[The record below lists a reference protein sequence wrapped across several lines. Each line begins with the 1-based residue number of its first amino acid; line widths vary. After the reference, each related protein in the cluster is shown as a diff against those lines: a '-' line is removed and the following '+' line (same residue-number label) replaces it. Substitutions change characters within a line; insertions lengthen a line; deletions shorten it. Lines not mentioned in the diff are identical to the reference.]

1 MPGGDEPGKREELVK
16 RNTRQLY
23 LMFFVFAI
31 IIAAYSCRLLAWFD
45 IGGNY
50 PSYVRAALYLLLFV
64 LWGYSLDQRIIQKP
78 VLHCLRLM
86 DVLMLIW
93 LTLRTLKYEVV
104 TDLTVARYLWYLYY
118 LPILFIPLLGAYT
131 AIFLGK
137 SEDYQLS
144 RKSWLLSLIPT
155 ALFLAVITNDFH
167 QQVFSF
173 ASGIPGVP
181 DNKVFF
187 HRPLYFVSVGWTI
200 GCVFF
205 SVFQLLKKTRLPSIG
220 KRRMMPFVLSC
231 VMLLYGAL
239 YLLGFQVI
247 RDVFGDMNVM
257 FCLFYAAIYES
268 CIHCRMIQSNTGYVE
283 LYEATTLASCI
294 ADQNGRI
301 LLRSRTAG
309 EDMVCP
315 KDGESIVYPDGMR
328 ISSAPIK
335 DGFVIWGDNLQHL
348 TELRKQLDEN
358 KRKRENNKKKLK
370 DAYLVQ
376 KQLYELTEKNRIY
389 DELEEKHKIQTR
401 RIKELLEQCKNAK
414 PEVMQACMKEILLLG
429 TYIKRSANLYFLSQ
443 EYEKLPQQEL
453 RLTID
458 ELVRAMN
465 SCKIE
470 CGAVYLTTKPIASK
484 EVVRLFELLKTV
496 TEMTINELHS
506 LFISV
511 SDREMN
517 LSVEC
522 AADLSPIISSEVTA
536 DREDGLWLIRTAIG
550 GEDNA

>member
-1 MPGGDEPGKREELVK
+1 MK

-23 LMFFVFAI
+23 LTIFVFAI
-31 IIAAYSCRLLAWFD
+31 IIAAYSCRLLAWFN

-104 TDLTVARYLWYLYY
+104 TDMTVARYLWYLYY
-118 LPILFIPLLGAYT
+118 LPIIFIPLLGVYI

-137 SEDYQLS
+137 SENYQLS
-144 RKSWLLSLIPT
+144 KKSWLLSLIPA
-155 ALFLAVITNDFH
+155 ALFLAVITNDLH
-167 QQVFSF
+167 QQVFVF
-173 ASGIPGVP
+173 ESGIPGVP

-187 HRPLYFVSVGWTI
+187 HRPVYFVILVWVV
-200 GCVFF
+200 GCVCF
-205 SVFQLLKKTRLPSIG
+205 SIVQLLKKTRLPSIG

-231 VMLLYGAL
+231 VMLLYGVL
-239 YLLGFQVI
+239 YLLGFQVV

-294 ADQNGRI
+294 ADQNGHI
-301 LLRSRTAG
+301 LLHSRTAG
-309 EDMVCP
+309 ENMVCP
-315 KDGESIVYPDGMR
+315 QEGESIVCPDGMR
-328 ISSAPIK
+328 ISVAPVK
-335 DGFVIWGDNLQHL
+335 DGFVIWGDNVQHL
-348 TELRKQLDEN
+348 TELRARLDEN
-358 KRKRENNKKKLK
+358 KRKKENNKKKLK

-376 KQLYELTEKNRIY
+376 KQLYELTEKNHIY
-389 DELEEKHKIQTR
+389 DELEEKHKKQTE
-401 RIKELLEQCKNAK
+401 RIKELLEQCRNAK
-414 PEVMQACMKEILLLG
+414 PPKMREHMKEILLFG
-429 TYIKRSANLYFLSQ
+429 TYIKRSANLYFMSQ

-465 SCKIE
+465 SCEVE
-470 CGAVYLTTKPIASK
+470 CGVVYLTTKPIASK
-484 EVVRLFELLKTV
+484 EVERLFELLKTI
-496 TEMTINELHS
+496 TEMTIRELHS

-511 SDREMN
+511 SDQEMN

-522 AADLSPIISSEVTA
+522 MTDLSEIASAEVMVC
-536 DREDGLWLIRTAIG
+536 REDGLWLIRTLIG
-550 GEDNA
+550 GEANA

>member
-1 MPGGDEPGKREELVK
+1 MK

-23 LMFFVFAI
+23 LMIFVFAI
-31 IIAAYSCRLLAWFD
+31 IIAAYSCRLLAWFN

-104 TDLTVARYLWYLYY
+104 TDMTVARYLWYLYY
-118 LPILFIPLLGAYT
+118 LPIIFIPLLGVYI

-137 SEDYQLS
+137 SENYQLS
-144 RKSWLLSLIPT
+144 KKSWLLSLIPA
-155 ALFLAVITNDFH
+155 ALFLAVITNDLH
-167 QQVFSF
+167 QQVFVF
-173 ASGIPGVP
+173 ESGIPGVP

-187 HRPLYFVSVGWTI
+187 HRPVYFVILVWVV
-200 GCVFF
+200 GCVCF
-205 SVFQLLKKTRLPSIG
+205 SIVQLLKKTRLPSIG

-231 VMLLYGAL
+231 VMLLYGVL
-239 YLLGFQVI
+239 YLLEFQVV

-294 ADQNGRI
+294 ADQNGHI
-301 LLRSRTAG
+301 LLHSRTAG
-309 EDMVCP
+309 ENMVCP
-315 KDGESIVYPDGMR
+315 QEGESIVCPDGMR
-328 ISSAPIK
+328 ISAAPIK
-335 DGFVIWGDNLQHL
+335 DGFVIWGDNVQHL
-348 TELRKQLDEN
+348 TELRARLDEN
-358 KRKRENNKKKLK
+358 KRKKENNKKKLK

-376 KQLYELTEKNRIY
+376 KQLYELTEKNHIY
-389 DELEEKHKIQTR
+389 DELEEKHKKQTE
-401 RIKELLEQCKNAK
+401 RIKELLEQCRNAK
-414 PEVMQACMKEILLLG
+414 PPKMREHMKEILLLG

-465 SCKIE
+465 SCEVE
-470 CGAVYLTTKPIASK
+470 CGVVYLTTKPIASK
-484 EVVRLFELLKTV
+484 EVERLFELLKTI
-496 TEMTINELHS
+496 TEMTIRELDS

-511 SDREMN
+511 SDQEMN

-522 AADLSPIISSEVTA
+522 MTDLSEIASAEVMVY
-536 DREDGLWLIRTAIG
+536 REDGLWLIRTLIG
-550 GEDNA
+550 GEANA

>member
-1 MPGGDEPGKREELVK
+1 MK

-23 LMFFVFAI
+23 LMIFVFAI
-31 IIAAYSCRLLAWFD
+31 IIAAYSCRLLAWFN

-104 TDLTVARYLWYLYY
+104 TDMTVARYLWYLYY
-118 LPILFIPLLGAYT
+118 LPIIFIPLLGVYIAS
-131 AIFLGK
+131 FLGK
-137 SEDYQLS
+137 SENYQLS
-144 RKSWLLSLIPT
+144 KKSCLLSLIPA
-155 ALFLAVITNDFH
+155 ALFLAVITNDLH
-167 QQVFSF
+167 QQVFVF
-173 ASGIPGVP
+173 ESGIPGVP

-187 HRPLYFVSVGWTI
+187 HRPVYFVILVWVV
-200 GCVFF
+200 GCVCF
-205 SVFQLLKKTRLPSIG
+205 SIVQLLKKTRLPSIG

-231 VMLLYGAL
+231 VMLLYGVL
-239 YLLGFQVI
+239 YLLEVQVV

-294 ADQNGRI
+294 ADQNGHI
-301 LLRSRTAG
+301 LLHSRTAG
-309 EDMVCP
+309 ENMVCP
-315 KDGESIVYPDGMR
+315 QEGESIVCPDGMR
-328 ISSAPIK
+328 ISAAPVK
-335 DGFVIWGDNLQHL
+335 DGFVIWGDNVQHL
-348 TELRKQLDEN
+348 TELRARLDEN
-358 KRKRENNKKKLK
+358 KRKKENNKKKLK

-376 KQLYELTEKNRIY
+376 KQLYELTEKNHIY
-389 DELEEKHKIQTR
+389 DELEEKHKKQIE
-401 RIKELLEQCKNAK
+401 RIKELLEQCRNAK
-414 PEVMQACMKEILLLG
+414 PPKMREHMKEILLLG

-465 SCKIE
+465 SCEVE
-470 CGAVYLTTKPIASK
+470 CGVVYLTTKPIASK
-484 EVVRLFELLKTV
+484 EVERLFELLKTI
-496 TEMTINELHS
+496 TEMTIRELHS

-511 SDREMN
+511 SDQEMN

-522 AADLSPIISSEVTA
+522 MTDLSEIASAEVMVC
-536 DREDGLWLIRTAIG
+536 REDGLWLIRTLIG
-550 GEDNA
+550 GEANA

>member
-1 MPGGDEPGKREELVK
+1 MK

-23 LMFFVFAI
+23 LMIFVFAI
-31 IIAAYSCRLLAWFD
+31 IIAAYSCRLLAWFN

-104 TDLTVARYLWYLYY
+104 TDMTVARYLWYLYY
-118 LPILFIPLLGAYT
+118 LPIIFIPLLGVYI

-137 SEDYQLS
+137 SENYQLS
-144 RKSWLLSLIPT
+144 KKSWLLSLIPA
-155 ALFLAVITNDFH
+155 ALFFAVITNDLH
-167 QQVFSF
+167 QQVFVF
-173 ASGIPGVP
+173 ESGIPGVP

-187 HRPLYFVSVGWTI
+187 HRPVYFVILVWVV
-200 GCVFF
+200 GCVCF
-205 SVFQLLKKTRLPSIG
+205 SIVQLLKKTRLPSIG

-231 VMLLYGAL
+231 VMLLYGVL
-239 YLLGFQVI
+239 YLLGFQVV

-294 ADQNGRI
+294 ADQNGHI
-301 LLRSRTAG
+301 LLHSRTAG
-309 EDMVCP
+309 ENMVCP
-315 KDGESIVYPDGMR
+315 QEGESIVCPDGMR
-328 ISSAPIK
+328 ISAAPIK
-335 DGFVIWGDNLQHL
+335 DGFVIWGDNVQHL
-348 TELRKQLDEN
+348 TELRARLDEN
-358 KRKRENNKKKLK
+358 KRKKENNKKKLK

-376 KQLYELTEKNRIY
+376 KQLYELTEKNHIY
-389 DELEEKHKIQTR
+389 DELEEKHKKQTE
-401 RIKELLEQCKNAK
+401 RIKELLEQCRNAK
-414 PEVMQACMKEILLLG
+414 PPKMREHMKEILLLG

-465 SCKIE
+465 SCEVE
-470 CGAVYLTTKPIASK
+470 CGVVYLTTKPIASK
-484 EVVRLFELLKTV
+484 EVERLFELLKTI
-496 TEMTINELHS
+496 TEMTIRELHS

-511 SDREMN
+511 SDQEMN

-522 AADLSPIISSEVTA
+522 MTDLSEIASAEVMVC
-536 DREDGLWLIRTAIG
+536 REDGLWLIRTLIG
-550 GEDNA
+550 GEANA

>member
-1 MPGGDEPGKREELVK
+1 MK

-23 LMFFVFAI
+23 LMIFVFAI
-31 IIAAYSCRLLAWFD
+31 IIAAYSCRLLAWFNM
-45 IGGNY
+45 GGNY

-104 TDLTVARYLWYLYY
+104 TDMTVAHYLWYLYY
-118 LPILFIPLLGAYT
+118 LPIIFIPLLGVYI

-137 SEDYQLS
+137 SENYQLS
-144 RKSWLLSLIPT
+144 KKSWLLSLIPV
-155 ALFLAVITNDFH
+155 ALFLAVITNDLH
-167 QQVFSF
+167 QQVFVF
-173 ASGIPGVP
+173 ESGIPGVP

-187 HRPLYFVSVGWTI
+187 HRPVYFVILVWVV
-200 GCVFF
+200 GCVCF
-205 SVFQLLKKTRLPSIG
+205 SIVQLLKKTRLPSIG
-220 KRRMMPFVLSC
+220 KRRMMPFVISC
-231 VMLLYGAL
+231 VMLLYGVL
-239 YLLGFQVI
+239 YLLGFQVV

-294 ADQNGRI
+294 ADQNGHI

-309 EDMVCP
+309 ENMVCP
-315 KDGESIVYPDGMR
+315 QEGESIVCPDGMR
-328 ISSAPIK
+328 ISAAPIK
-335 DGFVIWGDNLQHL
+335 DGFVIWGDNVQHL
-348 TELRKQLDEN
+348 TELRARLDEN
-358 KRKRENNKKKLK
+358 KRKKENNKKKLK

-376 KQLYELTEKNRIY
+376 KQLYELTEKNHIY
-389 DELEEKHKIQTR
+389 DELEEKHKKQTE
-401 RIKELLEQCKNAK
+401 RIKELLEQCRNAK
-414 PEVMQACMKEILLLG
+414 PPKMREHMKEILLLG

-465 SCKIE
+465 SCEVE
-470 CGAVYLTTKPIASK
+470 CGVVYLTTKPIASK
-484 EVVRLFELLKTV
+484 EVERLFELLKTIM
-496 TEMTINELHS
+496 EMTISELHS

-511 SDREMN
+511 SDQEMN

-522 AADLSPIISSEVTA
+522 MTDLSEIASAEVMVC
-536 DREDGLWLIRTAIG
+536 REDGLWLIRTLIG
-550 GEDNA
+550 GEANA

>member
-1 MPGGDEPGKREELVK
+1 MK

-23 LMFFVFAI
+23 LTIFVFAI
-31 IIAAYSCRLLAWFD
+31 IIAAYSCRLLAWFN

-104 TDLTVARYLWYLYY
+104 TDMTVARYLWYLYY
-118 LPILFIPLLGAYT
+118 LPIIFIPLLGVYI

-137 SEDYQLS
+137 SENYQLS
-144 RKSWLLSLIPT
+144 KKSWLLSLIPA
-155 ALFLAVITNDFH
+155 ALFLAVITNDLH
-167 QQVFSF
+167 QQVFVF
-173 ASGIPGVP
+173 ESGIPGVP

-187 HRPLYFVSVGWTI
+187 HRPVYFVILVWVV
-200 GCVFF
+200 GCVCF
-205 SVFQLLKKTRLPSIG
+205 SIVQLLKKTRLPSIG

-231 VMLLYGAL
+231 VMLLYGVL
-239 YLLGFQVI
+239 YLLGFQVV

-294 ADQNGRI
+294 ADQNGHI
-301 LLRSRTAG
+301 LLHSRTAG
-309 EDMVCP
+309 ENMVCP
-315 KDGESIVYPDGMR
+315 QEGESIVCPDGMR
-328 ISSAPIK
+328 ISVAPVK
-335 DGFVIWGDNLQHL
+335 DGFVIWGDNVQHL
-348 TELRKQLDEN
+348 TELRARLDEN
-358 KRKRENNKKKLK
+358 KRKKENNKKKLK

-376 KQLYELTEKNRIY
+376 KQLYELTEKNHIY
-389 DELEEKHKIQTR
+389 DELEEKHKKQTE
-401 RIKELLEQCKNAK
+401 RIKELLEQCRNAK
-414 PEVMQACMKEILLLG
+414 PPKMREHMKEILLLG

-465 SCKIE
+465 SCEVE
-470 CGAVYLTTKPIASK
+470 CGVVYLTTKPIASK
-484 EVVRLFELLKTV
+484 EVERLFELLKTI
-496 TEMTINELHS
+496 TEMTIRELDS

-511 SDREMN
+511 SDQEMN

-522 AADLSPIISSEVTA
+522 MTDLSEIASAEVMVY
-536 DREDGLWLIRTAIG
+536 REDGLWLIRTLIG
-550 GEDNA
+550 GEANA

>member
-1 MPGGDEPGKREELVK
+1 MK

-23 LMFFVFAI
+23 LMIFVFTL
-31 IIAAYSCRLLAWFD
+31 IIAAYSCRLLAWFN

-64 LWGYSLDQRIIQKP
+64 LWGYSLDQRIIQKS

-104 TDLTVARYLWYLYY
+104 TDMTVARYLWYLYY
-118 LPILFIPLLGAYT
+118 LPIIFIPLLGVYI

-137 SEDYQLS
+137 AENYQLS
-144 RKSWLLSLIPT
+144 KKSWLLSLIPA
-155 ALFLAVITNDFH
+155 ALFLAVITNDLH
-167 QQVFSF
+167 QQVFVF
-173 ASGIPGVP
+173 ESGIPGVP
-181 DNKVFF
+181 DNKVVF
-187 HRPLYFVSVGWTI
+187 HRPVYFVILVWI
-200 GCVFF
+200 VGCVCF
-205 SVFQLLKKTRLPSIG
+205 SIVQLLKKNRLPSIG

-231 VMLLYGAL
+231 VMLLYGVL
-239 YLLGFQVI
+239 YLLGFQVV

-294 ADQNGRI
+294 ADQNGHI

-309 EDMVCP
+309 ENMVCP
-315 KDGESIVYPDGMR
+315 QEGESIVCPDGMR
-328 ISSAPIK
+328 ISAAPVK
-335 DGFVIWGDNLQHL
+335 DGFVIWGDNVQHL
-348 TELRKQLDEN
+348 TELRARLDEN
-358 KRKRENNKKKLK
+358 KRKKENNKKKLK

-376 KQLYELTEKNRIY
+376 KQLYELTEKNHIY
-389 DELEEKHKIQTR
+389 DELEEKHKKQTE
-401 RIKELLEQCKNAK
+401 RIKELLEQCRNAK
-414 PEVMQACMKEILLLG
+414 PPKMREHMKEILLLG

-465 SCKIE
+465 SCEVE
-470 CGAVYLTTKPIASK
+470 CGVVYLTTKPIASK
-484 EVVRLFELLKTV
+484 EVERLFELLKTIM
-496 TEMTINELHS
+496 EMTISELHS

-511 SDREMN
+511 SDQEMN

-522 AADLSPIISSEVTA
+522 MTDLSEIASAEVMVC
-536 DREDGLWLIRTAIG
+536 REDGLWLIRTLIG
-550 GEDNA
+550 GEANA

>member
-1 MPGGDEPGKREELVK
+1 MK

-23 LMFFVFAI
+23 LMIFVFAI
-31 IIAAYSCRLLAWFD
+31 IIAAYSCRLLAWFN

-78 VLHCLRLM
+78 MLHCLRLM

-104 TDLTVARYLWYLYY
+104 TDMTVARYLWYLYY
-118 LPILFIPLLGAYT
+118 LPIIFIPLLGVYI

-137 SEDYQLS
+137 SENYQLS
-144 RKSWLLSLIPT
+144 KKSWLLSLIPA
-155 ALFLAVITNDFH
+155 ALFLAVITNDLH
-167 QQVFSF
+167 QQVFVF
-173 ASGIPGVP
+173 ESGIPGVP

-187 HRPLYFVSVGWTI
+187 HRPVYFVILVWVV
-200 GCVFF
+200 GCVCF
-205 SVFQLLKKTRLPSIG
+205 SIVQLLKKTRLPSIG

-231 VMLLYGAL
+231 VMLLYGVL
-239 YLLGFQVI
+239 YLLGFQVV

-294 ADQNGRI
+294 ADQNGHI
-301 LLRSRTAG
+301 LLHSRTAG
-309 EDMVCP
+309 ENMVCP
-315 KDGESIVYPDGMR
+315 QEGESIVCPDGMR
-328 ISSAPIK
+328 ISAAPIK
-335 DGFVIWGDNLQHL
+335 DGFVIWGDNVQHL
-348 TELRKQLDEN
+348 TELRARLDEN
-358 KRKRENNKKKLK
+358 KRKKENNKKKLK

-376 KQLYELTEKNRIY
+376 KQLYELTEKNHIY
-389 DELEEKHKIQTR
+389 DELEEKHKKQTE
-401 RIKELLEQCKNAK
+401 RIKELLEQCRNAK
-414 PEVMQACMKEILLLG
+414 PPKMREHMKEILLLG

-465 SCKIE
+465 SCEVE
-470 CGAVYLTTKPIASK
+470 CGVVYLTTKPIASK
-484 EVVRLFELLKTV
+484 EVERLFELLKTI
-496 TEMTINELHS
+496 TEMTIRELHS

-511 SDREMN
+511 SDQEMN

-522 AADLSPIISSEVTA
+522 MTDLSEIASAEVMVC
-536 DREDGLWLIRTAIG
+536 REDGLWLIRTLIG
-550 GEDNA
+550 GEANA

>member
-1 MPGGDEPGKREELVK
+1 MK

-23 LMFFVFAI
+23 LMIFVFTL
-31 IIAAYSCRLLAWFD
+31 IIAAYSCRLLAWFN

-64 LWGYSLDQRIIQKP
+64 LWGYSLDQRIIQKS

-104 TDLTVARYLWYLYY
+104 TDMTVARYLWYLYY
-118 LPILFIPLLGAYT
+118 LPIIFIPLLGVYI

-137 SEDYQLS
+137 SENYQLS
-144 RKSWLLSLIPT
+144 KKSWLLSLIPA
-155 ALFLAVITNDFH
+155 ALFLTVITNDLH
-167 QQVFSF
+167 QQVFVF
-173 ASGIPGVP
+173 ESGIPGVP
-181 DNKVFF
+181 DNKVVF
-187 HRPLYFVSVGWTI
+187 HRPVYFVILVWI
-200 GCVFF
+200 VGCVCF
-205 SVFQLLKKTRLPSIG
+205 SIVQLLKKNRLPSIG

-231 VMLLYGAL
+231 VMLLYGVL
-239 YLLGFQVI
+239 YLLGFQVV

-257 FCLFYAAIYES
+257 FCLFYAALYES

-294 ADQNGRI
+294 ADQNGHI

-309 EDMVCP
+309 ENMVCP
-315 KDGESIVYPDGMR
+315 QEGESIVCPDGMR
-328 ISSAPIK
+328 ISAAPVK
-335 DGFVIWGDNLQHL
+335 DGFVIWGDNVQHL
-348 TELRKQLDEN
+348 AELRARLDEN
-358 KRKRENNKKKLK
+358 KRKKENNKKKLK

-376 KQLYELTEKNRIY
+376 KQLYELTEKNHIY
-389 DELEEKHKIQTR
+389 DELEEKHKKQTE
-401 RIKELLEQCKNAK
+401 RIKELLEQCRNAK
-414 PEVMQACMKEILLLG
+414 PPKMREHMKEILLLG

-465 SCKIE
+465 SCEVE
-470 CGAVYLTTKPIASK
+470 CGVVYLTTKPIASK
-484 EVVRLFELLKTV
+484 EVERLFELLKTIM
-496 TEMTINELHS
+496 EMTISELHS

-511 SDREMN
+511 SDQEMN

-522 AADLSPIISSEVTA
+522 MIDLSEIASAEVMVC
-536 DREDGLWLIRTAIG
+536 REDGLWLIRTLIG
-550 GEDNA
+550 GEANA

>member
-1 MPGGDEPGKREELVK
+1 MK

-23 LMFFVFAI
+23 LMIFVFAI
-31 IIAAYSCRLLAWFD
+31 IIAAYSCRLLAWFN

-104 TDLTVARYLWYLYY
+104 TDMTVARYLWYLYY
-118 LPILFIPLLGAYT
+118 LPIIFIPLLGVYI

-137 SEDYQLS
+137 SENYQLS
-144 RKSWLLSLIPT
+144 KKSWLLSLIPA
-155 ALFLAVITNDFH
+155 ALFLAVITNDLH
-167 QQVFSF
+167 QQVFVF
-173 ASGIPGVP
+173 ESGIPGVP

-187 HRPLYFVSVGWTI
+187 HRPVYFVILVWVVS
-200 GCVFF
+200 CVCF
-205 SVFQLLKKTRLPSIG
+205 SIVQLLKKTRLPSIG

-231 VMLLYGAL
+231 VMLLYGVL
-239 YLLGFQVI
+239 YLLGFQVV

-294 ADQNGRI
+294 ADQNGHI
-301 LLRSRTAG
+301 LLHSRTAG
-309 EDMVCP
+309 ENMVCP
-315 KDGESIVYPDGMR
+315 QEGESIVCPDGMR
-328 ISSAPIK
+328 ISAAPIK
-335 DGFVIWGDNLQHL
+335 DGFVIWGDNVQHL
-348 TELRKQLDEN
+348 TELRARLDEN
-358 KRKRENNKKKLK
+358 KRKKENNKKKLK

-376 KQLYELTEKNRIY
+376 KQLYELTEKNHIY
-389 DELEEKHKIQTR
+389 DELEEKHKKQTE
-401 RIKELLEQCKNAK
+401 RIKELLEQCRNAK
-414 PEVMQACMKEILLLG
+414 PPKMREHMKEILLLG

-465 SCKIE
+465 SCEVE
-470 CGAVYLTTKPIASK
+470 CGVVYLTTKPIASK
-484 EVVRLFELLKTV
+484 EVERLFELLKTI
-496 TEMTINELHS
+496 TEMTIRELHS

-511 SDREMN
+511 SDQEMN

-522 AADLSPIISSEVTA
+522 MTDLSEIASAEVMVC
-536 DREDGLWLIRTAIG
+536 REDGLWLIRTLIG
-550 GEDNA
+550 GEANA

>member
-1 MPGGDEPGKREELVK
+1 MK

-23 LMFFVFAI
+23 LMIFVFTL
-31 IIAAYSCRLLAWFD
+31 IIAAYSCRLLAWFN

-64 LWGYSLDQRIIQKP
+64 LWGYSLDQRIIQKS

-104 TDLTVARYLWYLYY
+104 TDMTVARYLWYLYY
-118 LPILFIPLLGAYT
+118 LPIIFIPLLGVYI

-137 SEDYQLS
+137 SENYQLS
-144 RKSWLLSLIPT
+144 KKSWLLSLIPA
-155 ALFLAVITNDFH
+155 ALFLAVITNDLH
-167 QQVFSF
+167 QQVFVF
-173 ASGIPGVP
+173 ESGIPGVP

-187 HRPLYFVSVGWTI
+187 HRPVYFVILVWVV
-200 GCVFF
+200 GCVCF
-205 SVFQLLKKTRLPSIG
+205 SIVQLLKKTRLPSIG
-220 KRRMMPFVLSC
+220 KRRMMPFVISC
-231 VMLLYGAL
+231 VMLLYGVL
-239 YLLGFQVI
+239 YLLGFQIV

-294 ADQNGRI
+294 ADQNGHI
-301 LLRSRTAG
+301 LLHSRTAG
-309 EDMVCP
+309 ENMVCP
-315 KDGESIVYPDGMR
+315 QEGESIVCPDGMR
-328 ISSAPIK
+328 ISAAPIK
-335 DGFVIWGDNLQHL
+335 DGFVIWGDNVQHL
-348 TELRKQLDEN
+348 TELRARLDEN
-358 KRKRENNKKKLK
+358 KRKKENNKKKLK

-376 KQLYELTEKNRIY
+376 KQLYELTEKNHIY
-389 DELEEKHKIQTR
+389 DELEEKHKKQTE
-401 RIKELLEQCKNAK
+401 RIKELLEQCRNAK
-414 PEVMQACMKEILLLG
+414 PPKMREHMKEILLRG

-465 SCKIE
+465 SCEVE
-470 CGAVYLTTKPIASK
+470 CGVVYLTTKPIASK
-484 EVVRLFELLKTV
+484 EAERLFELLKTIM
-496 TEMTINELHS
+496 EMTISELHS

-511 SDREMN
+511 SDQEMN

-522 AADLSPIISSEVTA
+522 MTDLSEIASAEVMVC
-536 DREDGLWLIRTAIG
+536 REDGLWLIRTLIG
-550 GEDNA
+550 GEANA

>member
-1 MPGGDEPGKREELVK
+1 MK

-23 LMFFVFAI
+23 LMIFVFAI
-31 IIAAYSCRLLAWFD
+31 IIAAYSCRLLAWFN

-118 LPILFIPLLGAYT
+118 LPIIFIPLLGVYI

-137 SEDYQLS
+137 SENYQLS
-144 RKSWLLSLIPT
+144 KKSWLLSLIPA
-155 ALFLAVITNDFH
+155 ALFLAVITNDLH
-167 QQVFSF
+167 QQVFVF
-173 ASGIPGVP
+173 ESGIPGVP

-187 HRPLYFVSVGWTI
+187 HRPVYFVILVWVV
-200 GCVFF
+200 GCVCF
-205 SVFQLLKKTRLPSIG
+205 SIVQLLKKTRLPSIG

-231 VMLLYGAL
+231 VMLLYGVL
-239 YLLGFQVI
+239 YLLGFQVV

-294 ADQNGRI
+294 ADQNGHI
-301 LLRSRTAG
+301 LLHSRTAG
-309 EDMVCP
+309 ENMVCP
-315 KDGESIVYPDGMR
+315 QEGESIVCPDGMR
-328 ISSAPIK
+328 ISAAPIK
-335 DGFVIWGDNLQHL
+335 DGFVIWGDNVQHL
-348 TELRKQLDEN
+348 TELRARLDEN
-358 KRKRENNKKKLK
+358 KRKKENNKKKLK

-376 KQLYELTEKNRIY
+376 KQLYELTEKNHIY
-389 DELEEKHKIQTR
+389 DELEEKHKKQTE
-401 RIKELLEQCKNAK
+401 RIKELLEQCRNAK
-414 PEVMQACMKEILLLG
+414 PPKMREHMKEILLLG

-465 SCKIE
+465 SCEVE
-470 CGAVYLTTKPIASK
+470 CGVVYLTTKPIASK
-484 EVVRLFELLKTV
+484 EVERLFELLKTI
-496 TEMTINELHS
+496 TEMTIRELDS

-511 SDREMN
+511 SDQEMN

-522 AADLSPIISSEVTA
+522 MTDLSEIASAEVMVY
-536 DREDGLWLIRTAIG
+536 REDGLWLIRTLIG
-550 GEDNA
+550 GEANA

>member
-1 MPGGDEPGKREELVK
+1 MK

-23 LMFFVFAI
+23 LMIFVFAI
-31 IIAAYSCRLLAWFD
+31 IIAAYSCRLLAWFN

-104 TDLTVARYLWYLYY
+104 TDMTVARYLWYLYY
-118 LPILFIPLLGAYT
+118 LPIIFIPLLGVYI
-131 AIFLGK
+131 AIFLGR
-137 SEDYQLS
+137 SENYQLS
-144 RKSWLLSLIPT
+144 KKSWLLSLIPA
-155 ALFLAVITNDFH
+155 ALFLAVITNDLH
-167 QQVFSF
+167 QQVFVF
-173 ASGIPGVP
+173 ESGIPGVP

-187 HRPLYFVSVGWTI
+187 HRPVYFVILVWVV
-200 GCVFF
+200 GCVCF
-205 SVFQLLKKTRLPSIG
+205 SIVQLLKKTRLPSIG

-231 VMLLYGAL
+231 VMLLYGVL
-239 YLLGFQVI
+239 YLLGFQVV

-294 ADQNGRI
+294 ADQNGHI
-301 LLRSRTAG
+301 LLHSRTAG
-309 EDMVCP
+309 ENMVCP
-315 KDGESIVYPDGMR
+315 QEGESIVCPDGMR
-328 ISSAPIK
+328 ISAAPVK
-335 DGFVIWGDNLQHL
+335 DGFVIWGDNVQHL
-348 TELRKQLDEN
+348 TELRARLDEN
-358 KRKRENNKKKLK
+358 KRKKENNKKKLK

-376 KQLYELTEKNRIY
+376 KQLYELTEKNHIY
-389 DELEEKHKIQTR
+389 DELEEKHKKQTE
-401 RIKELLEQCKNAK
+401 RIKELLEQCRNAK
-414 PEVMQACMKEILLLG
+414 PPKMREHMKEILLLG

-465 SCKIE
+465 SCEVE
-470 CGAVYLTTKPIASK
+470 CGVVYLTTKPIASK
-484 EVVRLFELLKTV
+484 EVERLFELLKTI
-496 TEMTINELHS
+496 TEMTIRELHS

-511 SDREMN
+511 SDQEMN

-522 AADLSPIISSEVTA
+522 MTDLSEIASAEVMVC
-536 DREDGLWLIRTAIG
+536 REDGLWLIRTLIG
-550 GEDNA
+550 GEVNA

>member
-1 MPGGDEPGKREELVK
+1 MK

-23 LMFFVFAI
+23 LMIFVFTL
-31 IIAAYSCRLLAWFD
+31 IIAAYSCRLLAWFN

-64 LWGYSLDQRIIQKP
+64 LWGYSLDQRIIQKS

-104 TDLTVARYLWYLYY
+104 TDMTVARYLWYLYY
-118 LPILFIPLLGAYT
+118 LPIIFIPLLGVYI

-137 SEDYQLS
+137 SENYQLS
-144 RKSWLLSLIPT
+144 KKSWLLSLISA
-155 ALFLAVITNDFH
+155 ALFLAVITNDLH
-167 QQVFSF
+167 QQVFVF
-173 ASGIPGVP
+173 ESGIPGVP
-181 DNKVFF
+181 DNKVVF
-187 HRPLYFVSVGWTI
+187 HRPVYFVILVWI
-200 GCVFF
+200 VGCVCF
-205 SVFQLLKKTRLPSIG
+205 SIVQLLKKNRLPSIG

-231 VMLLYGAL
+231 VMLLYGVL
-239 YLLGFQVI
+239 YLLGFQVV

-294 ADQNGRI
+294 ADQNGHI

-309 EDMVCP
+309 ENMVCP
-315 KDGESIVYPDGMR
+315 QEGESIVCPDGMR
-328 ISSAPIK
+328 ISAAPVK
-335 DGFVIWGDNLQHL
+335 DGFVIWGDNVQHL
-348 TELRKQLDEN
+348 TELRARLDEN
-358 KRKRENNKKKLK
+358 KRKKENNKKKLK
-370 DAYLVQ
+370 NAYLVQ
-376 KQLYELTEKNRIY
+376 KQLYELTEKNHIY
-389 DELEEKHKIQTR
+389 DELEEKHKKQTE
-401 RIKELLEQCKNAK
+401 RIKELLEQCRNAK
-414 PEVMQACMKEILLLG
+414 PPKMREHMKEILLLG

-465 SCKIE
+465 SCEVE
-470 CGAVYLTTKPIASK
+470 CGVVYLTTKPIASK
-484 EVVRLFELLKTV
+484 EVERLFELLKTIM
-496 TEMTINELHS
+496 EMTISELHS

-511 SDREMN
+511 SDQEMN

-522 AADLSPIISSEVTA
+522 MTDLSEIASAEVMVC
-536 DREDGLWLIRTAIG
+536 REDGLWLIRTLIG
-550 GEDNA
+550 GEANA

>member
-1 MPGGDEPGKREELVK
+1 MK

-23 LMFFVFAI
+23 LMIFVFTL
-31 IIAAYSCRLLAWFD
+31 IIAAYSCRLLAWFN

-64 LWGYSLDQRIIQKP
+64 LWWYSLDQRIIQKS

-104 TDLTVARYLWYLYY
+104 TDMTVARYLWYLYY
-118 LPILFIPLLGAYT
+118 LPIIFIPLLGVYI

-137 SEDYQLS
+137 SENYQLS
-144 RKSWLLSLIPT
+144 KKSWLLSLIPA
-155 ALFLAVITNDFH
+155 ALFLTVITNDLH
-167 QQVFSF
+167 QQVFVF
-173 ASGIPGVP
+173 ESGIPGVP
-181 DNKVFF
+181 DNKVVF
-187 HRPLYFVSVGWTI
+187 HRPVYFVILVWI
-200 GCVFF
+200 VGCVCF
-205 SVFQLLKKTRLPSIG
+205 SIVQLLKKNRLPSIG

-231 VMLLYGAL
+231 VMLLYGVL
-239 YLLGFQVI
+239 YLLGFQVV

-294 ADQNGRI
+294 ADQNGHI

-309 EDMVCP
+309 ENMVCP
-315 KDGESIVYPDGMR
+315 QEGESIVCPDGMR
-328 ISSAPIK
+328 ISAAPVK
-335 DGFVIWGDNLQHL
+335 DGFVIWGDNVQHL
-348 TELRKQLDEN
+348 AELRARLDEN
-358 KRKRENNKKKLK
+358 KRKKENNKKKLK

-376 KQLYELTEKNRIY
+376 KQLYELTEKNHIY
-389 DELEEKHKIQTR
+389 DELEEKHKKQTE
-401 RIKELLEQCKNAK
+401 RIKELLEQCRNAK
-414 PEVMQACMKEILLLG
+414 PPKMREHMKEILLLG

-465 SCKIE
+465 SCEVE
-470 CGAVYLTTKPIASK
+470 CGVVYLTTKPIASK
-484 EVVRLFELLKTV
+484 EVERLFELLKTIM
-496 TEMTINELHS
+496 EMTISELHS

-511 SDREMN
+511 SDQEMN

-522 AADLSPIISSEVTA
+522 MIDLSEIASAEVMVC
-536 DREDGLWLIRTAIG
+536 REDGLWLIRTLIG
-550 GEDNA
+550 GEANA

>member
-1 MPGGDEPGKREELVK
+1 MK

-23 LMFFVFAI
+23 LMIFVFAI
-31 IIAAYSCRLLAWFD
+31 IIAAYSCRLLAWFN

-104 TDLTVARYLWYLYY
+104 TDMTVARYLWYLYY
-118 LPILFIPLLGAYT
+118 LPIIFIPLLGVYI

-137 SEDYQLS
+137 SENYQLS
-144 RKSWLLSLIPT
+144 KKSWLLSLIPA
-155 ALFLAVITNDFH
+155 ALFLAVITNDLH
-167 QQVFSF
+167 QQVFVF
-173 ASGIPGVP
+173 ESGIPGVP

-187 HRPLYFVSVGWTI
+187 HRPVYFVILVWVV
-200 GCVFF
+200 GCVCF
-205 SVFQLLKKTRLPSIG
+205 SIVQLLKKTRLPSIG
-220 KRRMMPFVLSC
+220 KRRMMPFVISC
-231 VMLLYGAL
+231 VMLLYGVL
-239 YLLGFQVI
+239 YLLGFQVV

-294 ADQNGRI
+294 ADQNGHI
-301 LLRSRTAG
+301 LLHSRTAG
-309 EDMVCP
+309 ENMVCP
-315 KDGESIVYPDGMR
+315 QEGESIVCPDGMR
-328 ISSAPIK
+328 ISAAPIK
-335 DGFVIWGDNLQHL
+335 DGFVIWGDNVQHL
-348 TELRKQLDEN
+348 TELRARLDEN
-358 KRKRENNKKKLK
+358 KRKKENNKKKLK

-376 KQLYELTEKNRIY
+376 KQLYELTEKNHIY
-389 DELEEKHKIQTR
+389 DELEEKHKKQTE
-401 RIKELLEQCKNAK
+401 RIKELLEQCRNAK
-414 PEVMQACMKEILLLG
+414 PPKMREHMKEILLLG

-465 SCKIE
+465 SCEVE
-470 CGAVYLTTKPIASK
+470 CGVVYLTTKPIASK
-484 EVVRLFELLKTV
+484 EVERLFELLKTI
-496 TEMTINELHS
+496 TEMTIRELHS

-511 SDREMN
+511 SDQEMN

-522 AADLSPIISSEVTA
+522 MTDLSEIASAEVMVC
-536 DREDGLWLIRTAIG
+536 REDGLWLIRTLIG
-550 GEDNA
+550 GEANA

>member
-1 MPGGDEPGKREELVK
+1 MK

-23 LMFFVFAI
+23 LMIFVFAI
-31 IIAAYSCRLLAWFD
+31 IIAAYSCRLLAWFNM
-45 IGGNY
+45 GGNY

-104 TDLTVARYLWYLYY
+104 TDMTVARYLWYLYY
-118 LPILFIPLLGAYT
+118 LPIIFIPLLGVYI

-137 SEDYQLS
+137 SENYQLS
-144 RKSWLLSLIPT
+144 KKSWLLSLIPA
-155 ALFLAVITNDFH
+155 ALFLAVITNDLH
-167 QQVFSF
+167 QQVFVF
-173 ASGIPGVP
+173 ESGIPGVP

-187 HRPLYFVSVGWTI
+187 HRPVYFVILVWVV
-200 GCVFF
+200 GCVCF
-205 SVFQLLKKTRLPSIG
+205 SIVQLLKKTRLPSIG
-220 KRRMMPFVLSC
+220 KRRMMPFVISC
-231 VMLLYGAL
+231 VMLLYGVL
-239 YLLGFQVI
+239 YLLGFQVV

-294 ADQNGRI
+294 ADQNGHI

-309 EDMVCP
+309 ENMVCP
-315 KDGESIVYPDGMR
+315 QEGESIVCPDGMR
-328 ISSAPIK
+328 ISAAPVK
-335 DGFVIWGDNLQHL
+335 DGFVIWGDNVQHL
-348 TELRKQLDEN
+348 TELRARLDEN
-358 KRKRENNKKKLK
+358 KRKKENNKKKLK

-376 KQLYELTEKNRIY
+376 KQLYELTEKNHIY
-389 DELEEKHKIQTR
+389 DELEEKHKKQTE
-401 RIKELLEQCKNAK
+401 RIKELLEQCRNAK
-414 PEVMQACMKEILLLG
+414 PPKMREHMKEILLLG

-465 SCKIE
+465 SCEVE
-470 CGAVYLTTKPIASK
+470 CGVVYLTTKPIASK
-484 EVVRLFELLKTV
+484 EVERLFELLKTIM
-496 TEMTINELHS
+496 EMTISELHS

-511 SDREMN
+511 SDQEMN

-522 AADLSPIISSEVTA
+522 MTDLSEIASAEVMVC
-536 DREDGLWLIRTAIG
+536 REDGLWLIRTLIG
-550 GEDNA
+550 GEANA

>member
-1 MPGGDEPGKREELVK
+1 MK

-23 LMFFVFAI
+23 LMIFVFAI
-31 IIAAYSCRLLAWFD
+31 IIAAYSCRLLAWFN

-104 TDLTVARYLWYLYY
+104 TDMTVARYLWYLYY
-118 LPILFIPLLGAYT
+118 LPIIFIPLLGVYI

-137 SEDYQLS
+137 SENYQLS
-144 RKSWLLSLIPT
+144 KKSWLLSLIPA
-155 ALFLAVITNDFH
+155 ALFLAVITNDLH
-167 QQVFSF
+167 QQVFVF
-173 ASGIPGVP
+173 ESGIPGVP

-187 HRPLYFVSVGWTI
+187 HRPVYFVILVWVV
-200 GCVFF
+200 GCVCF
-205 SVFQLLKKTRLPSIG
+205 SIVQLLKKTRLPSIG

-231 VMLLYGAL
+231 VMLLYGVL
-239 YLLGFQVI
+239 YLLGFQVV

-294 ADQNGRI
+294 ADQNGHI
-301 LLRSRTAG
+301 LLHSRTAG
-309 EDMVCP
+309 ENMVCP
-315 KDGESIVYPDGMR
+315 QEGESIVCPDGMR
-328 ISSAPIK
+328 ISAAPVK
-335 DGFVIWGDNLQHL
+335 DGFVIWGDNVQHL
-348 TELRKQLDEN
+348 TELRARLDEN
-358 KRKRENNKKKLK
+358 KRKKENNKKKLK

-376 KQLYELTEKNRIY
+376 KQLYELTEKNHIY
-389 DELEEKHKIQTR
+389 DELEEKHKKQTE
-401 RIKELLEQCKNAK
+401 RIKELLEQCRNAK
-414 PEVMQACMKEILLLG
+414 PPKMREHMKEILLLG

-465 SCKIE
+465 SCEVE
-470 CGAVYLTTKPIASK
+470 CGVVYLTTKPIASK
-484 EVVRLFELLKTV
+484 EVERLFELLKTI
-496 TEMTINELHS
+496 TEMTIRELHS

-511 SDREMN
+511 SDQEMN

-522 AADLSPIISSEVTA
+522 MTDLSEIASAEVMVC
-536 DREDGLWLIRTAIG
+536 REDGLWLIRTLIG
-550 GEDNA
+550 GEANA

>member
-1 MPGGDEPGKREELVK
+1 MK

-23 LMFFVFAI
+23 LMIFVFAI
-31 IIAAYSCRLLAWFD
+31 IIAAYSCRLLAWFN

-104 TDLTVARYLWYLYY
+104 TDMTVARYLWYLYY
-118 LPILFIPLLGAYT
+118 LPIIFIPLLGVYI

-137 SEDYQLS
+137 SENYQLS
-144 RKSWLLSLIPT
+144 KKSWLLSLIPA
-155 ALFLAVITNDFH
+155 ALFLAVITNDLH
-167 QQVFSF
+167 QQVFVF
-173 ASGIPGVP
+173 ESGIPGVP

-187 HRPLYFVSVGWTI
+187 HRPVYFVILVWVV
-200 GCVFF
+200 GCVCF
-205 SVFQLLKKTRLPSIG
+205 SIVQLLKKTRLPSIG

-231 VMLLYGAL
+231 VMLLYGVL
-239 YLLGFQVI
+239 YLLGFQVV

-294 ADQNGRI
+294 ADQNGHI
-301 LLRSRTAG
+301 LLHSRTAG
-309 EDMVCP
+309 ENMVCP
-315 KDGESIVYPDGMR
+315 QEGESIVCPDGMR
-328 ISSAPIK
+328 ISAAPIK
-335 DGFVIWGDNLQHL
+335 DGFVIWGDNVQHL
-348 TELRKQLDEN
+348 TELRARLDEN
-358 KRKRENNKKKLK
+358 KRKKENNKKKLK

-376 KQLYELTEKNRIY
+376 KQLYELTEKNHIY
-389 DELEEKHKIQTR
+389 DELEEKHKKQTE
-401 RIKELLEQCKNAK
+401 RIKELLEQCRNAK
-414 PEVMQACMKEILLLG
+414 PPKMREHMKEILLLG

-458 ELVRAMN
+458 ELVRALN
-465 SCKIE
+465 SCEVE
-470 CGAVYLTTKPIASK
+470 CGVVYLTTKPIASK
-484 EVVRLFELLKTV
+484 EVERLFELLKTI
-496 TEMTINELHS
+496 TEMTIRELHS

-511 SDREMN
+511 SDQEMN

-522 AADLSPIISSEVTA
+522 MTDLSEIASAEVMVC
-536 DREDGLWLIRTAIG
+536 REDGLWLIRTLIG
-550 GEDNA
+550 GEANA

>member
-1 MPGGDEPGKREELVK
+1 MK

-23 LMFFVFAI
+23 LMIFVFAI
-31 IIAAYSCRLLAWFD
+31 IIAAYSCRLLAWFN

-104 TDLTVARYLWYLYY
+104 TDMTVARYLWYLYY
-118 LPILFIPLLGAYT
+118 LPIIFIPLLGVYI

-137 SEDYQLS
+137 SENYQLS
-144 RKSWLLSLIPT
+144 KKSWLLSLIPV
-155 ALFLAVITNDFH
+155 ALFLAVITNDLH
-167 QQVFSF
+167 QQVFVF
-173 ASGIPGVP
+173 ESGIPGVP

-187 HRPLYFVSVGWTI
+187 HRPVYFVILVWVV
-200 GCVFF
+200 GCVCF
-205 SVFQLLKKTRLPSIG
+205 SIVQLLKKTRLPSIG

-231 VMLLYGAL
+231 VMLLYGVL
-239 YLLGFQVI
+239 YLLGFQVV

-268 CIHCRMIQSNTGYVE
+268 CIYCRMIQSNTGYVE

-294 ADQNGRI
+294 ADQNGHI
-301 LLRSRTAG
+301 LLHSRTAG
-309 EDMVCP
+309 ENMVCP
-315 KDGESIVYPDGMR
+315 QEGESIVCPDGMR
-328 ISSAPIK
+328 ISAAPIK
-335 DGFVIWGDNLQHL
+335 DGFVIWGDNVQHL
-348 TELRKQLDEN
+348 TELRARLDEN
-358 KRKRENNKKKLK
+358 KRKKENNKKKLK

-376 KQLYELTEKNRIY
+376 KQLYELTEKNHIY
-389 DELEEKHKIQTR
+389 DELEEKHKKQTE
-401 RIKELLEQCKNAK
+401 RIKELLEQCRNAK
-414 PEVMQACMKEILLLG
+414 PPKMREHMKEILLLG

-465 SCKIE
+465 SCEVE
-470 CGAVYLTTKPIASK
+470 CGVVYLTTKPIASK
-484 EVVRLFELLKTV
+484 EVERLFELLKTI
-496 TEMTINELHS
+496 TEMTIRELHS

-511 SDREMN
+511 SDQEMN

-522 AADLSPIISSEVTA
+522 MTDLSEIASAEVMVC
-536 DREDGLWLIRTAIG
+536 REDGLWLIRTLIG
-550 GEDNA
+550 GEANA

>member
-1 MPGGDEPGKREELVK
+1 MK

-23 LMFFVFAI
+23 LMIFVFAI
-31 IIAAYSCRLLAWFD
+31 IIAAYSCRLLAWFN

-104 TDLTVARYLWYLYY
+104 TDMTVARYLWYLYY
-118 LPILFIPLLGAYT
+118 LPIIFIPLLGVYI

-137 SEDYQLS
+137 SENYQLS
-144 RKSWLLSLIPT
+144 KKSWLLSLIPA
-155 ALFLAVITNDFH
+155 ALFLAVITNDLH
-167 QQVFSF
+167 QQVFVF
-173 ASGIPGVP
+173 ESGIPGVP

-187 HRPLYFVSVGWTI
+187 HRPVYFVILVWVV
-200 GCVFF
+200 GCVCF
-205 SVFQLLKKTRLPSIG
+205 SIVQLLKKTRLPSIG

-231 VMLLYGAL
+231 VMLLYGVL
-239 YLLGFQVI
+239 YLLGFQVV
-247 RDVFGDMNVM
+247 RDIFGDMNVM

-294 ADQNGRI
+294 ADQNGHI
-301 LLRSRTAG
+301 LLHSRTAG
-309 EDMVCP
+309 ENMVCP
-315 KDGESIVYPDGMR
+315 QEGESIVCPDGMR
-328 ISSAPIK
+328 ISAAPVK
-335 DGFVIWGDNLQHL
+335 DGFVIWGDNVQHL
-348 TELRKQLDEN
+348 TELRARLDEN
-358 KRKRENNKKKLK
+358 KRKKENNKKKLK

-376 KQLYELTEKNRIY
+376 KQLYELTEKNHIY
-389 DELEEKHKIQTR
+389 DELEEKHKKQTE
-401 RIKELLEQCKNAK
+401 RIKELLEQCRNAK
-414 PEVMQACMKEILLLG
+414 PPKMREHMKEILLLG

-465 SCKIE
+465 SCEVE
-470 CGAVYLTTKPIASK
+470 CGVVYLTTKPIASK
-484 EVVRLFELLKTV
+484 EVERLFELLKTI
-496 TEMTINELHS
+496 TEMTIRELHS

-511 SDREMN
+511 SDQEMN

-522 AADLSPIISSEVTA
+522 MTDLSEIASAEVMVC
-536 DREDGLWLIRTAIG
+536 REDGLWLIRTLIG
-550 GEDNA
+550 GEANA

>member
-1 MPGGDEPGKREELVK
+1 MK

-23 LMFFVFAI
+23 LMIFVFTL
-31 IIAAYSCRLLAWFD
+31 IIAAYSCRLLAWFN

-64 LWGYSLDQRIIQKP
+64 LWGYSLDQRIIQKS

-104 TDLTVARYLWYLYY
+104 TDMTVARYLWYLYY
-118 LPILFIPLLGAYT
+118 LPIIFIPLLGVYI

-137 SEDYQLS
+137 SENYQLS
-144 RKSWLLSLIPT
+144 KKSWLLSLIPA
-155 ALFLAVITNDFH
+155 ALFFAVITNDLH
-167 QQVFSF
+167 QQVFVF
-173 ASGIPGVP
+173 ESGIPGVP
-181 DNKVFF
+181 DNKVVF
-187 HRPLYFVSVGWTI
+187 HRPVYFVILVWI
-200 GCVFF
+200 VGCVCF
-205 SVFQLLKKTRLPSIG
+205 SIVQLLKKNRLPSIG

-231 VMLLYGAL
+231 VMLLYGVL
-239 YLLGFQVI
+239 YLLGFQVV

-294 ADQNGRI
+294 ADQNGHI

-309 EDMVCP
+309 ENMVCP
-315 KDGESIVYPDGMR
+315 QEGESIVCPDGMR
-328 ISSAPIK
+328 ISAAPVK
-335 DGFVIWGDNLQHL
+335 DGFVIWGDNVQHL
-348 TELRKQLDEN
+348 TELRARLDEN
-358 KRKRENNKKKLK
+358 KRKKENNKKKLK

-376 KQLYELTEKNRIY
+376 KQLYELTEKNHIY
-389 DELEEKHKIQTR
+389 DELEEKHKKQTE
-401 RIKELLEQCKNAK
+401 RIKELLEQCRNAK
-414 PEVMQACMKEILLLG
+414 PPKMREHMKEILLLG

-465 SCKIE
+465 SCEVE
-470 CGAVYLTTKPIASK
+470 CGVVYLTTKPIASK
-484 EVVRLFELLKTV
+484 EAERLFELLKTIM
-496 TEMTINELHS
+496 EMTISELHS

-511 SDREMN
+511 SDQEMN

-522 AADLSPIISSEVTA
+522 MTDLSEIASAEVMVC
-536 DREDGLWLIRTAIG
+536 REDGLWLIRTLIG
-550 GEDNA
+550 GEANA

>member
-1 MPGGDEPGKREELVK
+1 MK

-23 LMFFVFAI
+23 LMIFVFTL
-31 IIAAYSCRLLAWFD
+31 IIAAYSCRLLAWFN

-64 LWGYSLDQRIIQKP
+64 LWGYSLDQRIIQKS
-78 VLHCLRLM
+78 VLHCFRLM

-104 TDLTVARYLWYLYY
+104 TDMTVARYLWYLYY
-118 LPILFIPLLGAYT
+118 LPIIFIPLLGVYI

-137 SEDYQLS
+137 SENYQLS
-144 RKSWLLSLIPT
+144 KKSWLLSLIPA
-155 ALFLAVITNDFH
+155 ALFLTVITNDLH
-167 QQVFSF
+167 QQVFVF
-173 ASGIPGVP
+173 ESGIPGVP
-181 DNKVFF
+181 DNKVVF
-187 HRPLYFVSVGWTI
+187 HRPVYFVILVWI
-200 GCVFF
+200 VGCVCF
-205 SVFQLLKKTRLPSIG
+205 SIVQLLKKNRLPSIG

-231 VMLLYGAL
+231 VMLLYGVL
-239 YLLGFQVI
+239 YLLGFQVV

-294 ADQNGRI
+294 ADQNGHI

-309 EDMVCP
+309 ENMVCP
-315 KDGESIVYPDGMR
+315 QEGESIVCPDGMR
-328 ISSAPIK
+328 ISAAPVK
-335 DGFVIWGDNLQHL
+335 DGFVIWGDNVQHL
-348 TELRKQLDEN
+348 AELRARLDEN
-358 KRKRENNKKKLK
+358 KRKKENNKKKLK

-376 KQLYELTEKNRIY
+376 KQLYELTEKNHIY
-389 DELEEKHKIQTR
+389 DELEEKHKKQTE
-401 RIKELLEQCKNAK
+401 RIKELLEQCRNAK
-414 PEVMQACMKEILLLG
+414 PPKMREHMKEILLLG

-465 SCKIE
+465 SCEVE
-470 CGAVYLTTKPIASK
+470 CGVVYLTTKPIASK
-484 EVVRLFELLKTV
+484 EVERLFELLKTIM
-496 TEMTINELHS
+496 EMTISELHS

-511 SDREMN
+511 SDQEMN

-522 AADLSPIISSEVTA
+522 MIDLSEIASAEVMVC
-536 DREDGLWLIRTAIG
+536 REDGLWLIRTLIG
-550 GEDNA
+550 GEANA

>member
-1 MPGGDEPGKREELVK
+1 MK
-16 RNTRQLY
+16 RNSRQLY
-23 LMFFVFAI
+23 LMIFVFTL
-31 IIAAYSCRLLAWFD
+31 IIAAYSCRLLAWFN

-64 LWGYSLDQRIIQKP
+64 LWGYSLDQRIIQKS

-104 TDLTVARYLWYLYY
+104 TDMTVARYLWYLYY
-118 LPILFIPLLGAYT
+118 LPIIFIPLLGVYI

-137 SEDYQLS
+137 SENYQLS
-144 RKSWLLSLIPT
+144 KKSWLLSLIPA
-155 ALFLAVITNDFH
+155 ALFLAVITNDLH
-167 QQVFSF
+167 QQVFVF
-173 ASGIPGVP
+173 ESGIPGVP
-181 DNKVFF
+181 DNKVVF
-187 HRPLYFVSVGWTI
+187 HRPVYFVILVWI
-200 GCVFF
+200 VGCVCF
-205 SVFQLLKKTRLPSIG
+205 SIVQLLKKNRLPSIG

-231 VMLLYGAL
+231 VMLLYGVL
-239 YLLGFQVI
+239 YLLGFQVV

-294 ADQNGRI
+294 ADQNGHI

-315 KDGESIVYPDGMR
+315 QEGESIVCPDGMR
-328 ISSAPIK
+328 ISATPVK
-335 DGFVIWGDNLQHL
+335 DGFVIWGDNVQHL
-348 TELRKQLDEN
+348 TELRARLDEN
-358 KRKRENNKKKLK
+358 KRKKENNKKKLK

-376 KQLYELTEKNRIY
+376 KQLYELTEKNHIY
-389 DELEEKHKIQTR
+389 DELEEKHKKQTE
-401 RIKELLEQCKNAK
+401 RIKELLEQCRNAK
-414 PEVMQACMKEILLLG
+414 PPKMREHMKEILLLG

-465 SCKIE
+465 SCEVE
-470 CGAVYLTTKPIASK
+470 CGVVYLTTKPIASK
-484 EVVRLFELLKTV
+484 EVERLFELLKTIM
-496 TEMTINELHS
+496 EMTISELHS

-511 SDREMN
+511 SDQEMN

-522 AADLSPIISSEVTA
+522 MTDLSEIASAEVMVC
-536 DREDGLWLIRTAIG
+536 REDGLWLIRTLIG
-550 GEDNA
+550 GEANA

>member
-1 MPGGDEPGKREELVK
+1 MK

-23 LMFFVFAI
+23 LMIFVFTL
-31 IIAAYSCRLLAWFD
+31 IIAAYSCRLLAWFN

-64 LWGYSLDQRIIQKP
+64 LWGYSLDQRIIQKS

-104 TDLTVARYLWYLYY
+104 TDMTVARYLWYLYY
-118 LPILFIPLLGAYT
+118 LPIIFIPLLGVYI

-137 SEDYQLS
+137 SENYQLS
-144 RKSWLLSLIPT
+144 KKSWLLSLIPA
-155 ALFLAVITNDFH
+155 ALFLAVITNDLH
-167 QQVFSF
+167 QQVFVF
-173 ASGIPGVP
+173 ESGIPGVP

-187 HRPLYFVSVGWTI
+187 HRPVYFVILVWVV
-200 GCVFF
+200 GCVCF
-205 SVFQLLKKTRLPSIG
+205 SIVQLLKKTRLPSIG
-220 KRRMMPFVLSC
+220 KRRMMPFVISC
-231 VMLLYGAL
+231 VMLLYGVL
-239 YLLGFQVI
+239 YLLGFQVV

-294 ADQNGRI
+294 ADQNGHI

-309 EDMVCP
+309 ENMVCP
-315 KDGESIVYPDGMR
+315 QEGESIVCPDGMR
-328 ISSAPIK
+328 ISAAPVK
-335 DGFVIWGDNLQHL
+335 DGFVIWGDNVQHL
-348 TELRKQLDEN
+348 TELRARLDEN
-358 KRKRENNKKKLK
+358 KRKKENNKKKLK

-376 KQLYELTEKNRIY
+376 KQLYELTEKNHIY
-389 DELEEKHKIQTR
+389 DELEEKHKKQTE
-401 RIKELLEQCKNAK
+401 RIKELLEQCRNAK
-414 PEVMQACMKEILLLG
+414 PPKMREHMKEILLLG

-465 SCKIE
+465 SCEVE
-470 CGAVYLTTKPIASK
+470 CGVVYLTTKPIASK
-484 EVVRLFELLKTV
+484 EVERLFELLKTIM
-496 TEMTINELHS
+496 EMTISELHS

-511 SDREMN
+511 SDQEMN

-522 AADLSPIISSEVTA
+522 MTDLSEIASAEVMVC
-536 DREDGLWLIRTAIG
+536 REDGLWLIRTLIG
-550 GEDNA
+550 GEANA

>member
-1 MPGGDEPGKREELVK
+1 MK

-23 LMFFVFAI
+23 LMIFVFTL
-31 IIAAYSCRLLAWFD
+31 IIAAYSCRLLAWFN

-64 LWGYSLDQRIIQKP
+64 LWGYSLDQRIIQKS

-104 TDLTVARYLWYLYY
+104 TDMTVARYLWYLYY
-118 LPILFIPLLGAYT
+118 LPIIFIPLLGVYI

-137 SEDYQLS
+137 SENYQLS
-144 RKSWLLSLIPT
+144 KKSWLLSLIPA
-155 ALFLAVITNDFH
+155 ALFLAVITNDLH
-167 QQVFSF
+167 QQVFVF
-173 ASGIPGVP
+173 ESGIPGVP
-181 DNKVFF
+181 DNKVVF
-187 HRPLYFVSVGWTI
+187 HRPVYFVILVWI
-200 GCVFF
+200 VGCVCF
-205 SVFQLLKKTRLPSIG
+205 SIVQLLKKNRLPSIG

-231 VMLLYGAL
+231 VMLLYGVL
-239 YLLGFQVI
+239 YLLGFQVV

-294 ADQNGRI
+294 ADQNGHI

-309 EDMVCP
+309 ENMVCP
-315 KDGESIVYPDGMR
+315 QEGESIVCPDGMR
-328 ISSAPIK
+328 ISAAPVK
-335 DGFVIWGDNLQHL
+335 DGFVIWGDNVQHL
-348 TELRKQLDEN
+348 TELRARLDEN
-358 KRKRENNKKKLK
+358 KRKKENNKKKLK

-376 KQLYELTEKNRIY
+376 KQLYELTEKNHIY
-389 DELEEKHKIQTR
+389 DELEEKHKKQTE
-401 RIKELLEQCKNAK
+401 RIKELLEQCRNAK
-414 PEVMQACMKEILLLG
+414 PPKMREHMKEILLLG

-465 SCKIE
+465 SCEVE
-470 CGAVYLTTKPIASK
+470 CGVVYLTTKPIASK
-484 EVVRLFELLKTV
+484 EVERLFELLKTIM
-496 TEMTINELHS
+496 EMTISELHS

-511 SDREMN
+511 SDQEMN

-522 AADLSPIISSEVTA
+522 MTDLSEIASAEVIVC
-536 DREDGLWLIRTAIG
+536 REDGLWLIRTLIG
-550 GEDNA
+550 GEANA

>member
-1 MPGGDEPGKREELVK
+1 MK

-23 LMFFVFAI
+23 LMIFVFTL
-31 IIAAYSCRLLAWFD
+31 IIAAYSCRLLAWFN

-64 LWGYSLDQRIIQKP
+64 LWGYSLDQRIIQKS

-104 TDLTVARYLWYLYY
+104 TDMTVARYLWYLYY
-118 LPILFIPLLGAYT
+118 LPIIFIPLLGVYI

-137 SEDYQLS
+137 SENYQLS
-144 RKSWLLSLIPT
+144 KKSWLLSLIPA
-155 ALFLAVITNDFH
+155 ALFLAVITNDLH
-167 QQVFSF
+167 QQVFVF
-173 ASGIPGVP
+173 ESGIPGVP
-181 DNKVFF
+181 DNKVVF
-187 HRPLYFVSVGWTI
+187 HRPVYFVILVWI
-200 GCVFF
+200 VGCVWF
-205 SVFQLLKKTRLPSIG
+205 SIVQLLKKNRLPSIG

-231 VMLLYGAL
+231 VMLLYGVL
-239 YLLGFQVI
+239 YLLGFQVV

-294 ADQNGRI
+294 ADQNGHI

-309 EDMVCP
+309 ENMVCP
-315 KDGESIVYPDGMR
+315 QEGESIVCPDGMR
-328 ISSAPIK
+328 ISAAPVK
-335 DGFVIWGDNLQHL
+335 DGFVIWGDNVQHL
-348 TELRKQLDEN
+348 TELRARLDEN
-358 KRKRENNKKKLK
+358 KRKKENNKKKLK

-376 KQLYELTEKNRIY
+376 KQLYELTEKNHIY
-389 DELEEKHKIQTR
+389 DELEEKHKKQTE
-401 RIKELLEQCKNAK
+401 RIKELLEQCRNAK
-414 PEVMQACMKEILLLG
+414 PPKMREHMKEILLLG

-465 SCKIE
+465 SCEVE
-470 CGAVYLTTKPIASK
+470 CGVVYLTTKPIASK
-484 EVVRLFELLKTV
+484 EVERLFELLKTIM
-496 TEMTINELHS
+496 EMTISELHS

-522 AADLSPIISSEVTA
+522 MTDLSEIASAEVMVC
-536 DREDGLWLIRTAIG
+536 REDGLWLIRTLIG
-550 GEDNA
+550 GEANA

>member
-1 MPGGDEPGKREELVK
+1 MK

-23 LMFFVFAI
+23 LMIFVFAI
-31 IIAAYSCRLLAWFD
+31 IIAAYSCRLLAWFN

-104 TDLTVARYLWYLYY
+104 TDMTVARYLWYLYY
-118 LPILFIPLLGAYT
+118 LPIIFIPLLGVYI

-137 SEDYQLS
+137 SENYQLS
-144 RKSWLLSLIPT
+144 KKSWLLSLIPA
-155 ALFLAVITNDFH
+155 ALFLAVITNDLH
-167 QQVFSF
+167 QQVFVF
-173 ASGIPGVP
+173 ESGIPGVP

-187 HRPLYFVSVGWTI
+187 HRPVYFVILVWVV
-200 GCVFF
+200 GCVCF
-205 SVFQLLKKTRLPSIG
+205 SIVQLLKKTRLPSIG

-231 VMLLYGAL
+231 VMLLYGVL
-239 YLLGFQVI
+239 YLLGFQVV

-294 ADQNGRI
+294 ADQNGHI
-301 LLRSRTAG
+301 LLHSRTAG
-309 EDMVCP
+309 ENMVCP
-315 KDGESIVYPDGMR
+315 QEGESIVCPDGMR
-328 ISSAPIK
+328 ISAAPIK
-335 DGFVIWGDNLQHL
+335 DGFVIWGDNVQHL
-348 TELRKQLDEN
+348 TELRARLDEN
-358 KRKRENNKKKLK
+358 KRKKENNKKKLK

-376 KQLYELTEKNRIY
+376 KQLYELTEKNHIY
-389 DELEEKHKIQTR
+389 DELEEKHKKQTE
-401 RIKELLEQCKNAK
+401 RIKELLEQCRNAK
-414 PEVMQACMKEILLLG
+414 PPKMREHMKEILLLG

-465 SCKIE
+465 SCEVE
-470 CGAVYLTTKPIASK
+470 CGVVYLTTKPIASK
-484 EVVRLFELLKTV
+484 EVERLFELLKTI
-496 TEMTINELHS
+496 TEMTIRELHS

-511 SDREMN
+511 SDQEMN

-522 AADLSPIISSEVTA
+522 MTDLSEIASAEVMVC
-536 DREDGLWLIRTAIG
+536 REDGLWLIRTLIG
-550 GEDNA
+550 GEVNA

>member
-1 MPGGDEPGKREELVK
+1 MK

-23 LMFFVFAI
+23 LMIFVFAI
-31 IIAAYSCRLLAWFD
+31 IIAAYSCRLLAWFNM
-45 IGGNY
+45 GGNY

-104 TDLTVARYLWYLYY
+104 TDMTVARYLWYLYY
-118 LPILFIPLLGAYT
+118 LPIIFIPLLGVYI

-137 SEDYQLS
+137 SENYQLS
-144 RKSWLLSLIPT
+144 KKSWLLSLIPA
-155 ALFLAVITNDFH
+155 ALFLAVITNDLH
-167 QQVFSF
+167 QQVFVF
-173 ASGIPGVP
+173 ESGIPGVP

-187 HRPLYFVSVGWTI
+187 HRPVYFVILVWVV
-200 GCVFF
+200 GCVCF
-205 SVFQLLKKTRLPSIG
+205 SIVQLLKKTRLPSIG
-220 KRRMMPFVLSC
+220 KRRMMPFVISC
-231 VMLLYGAL
+231 VMLLYGVL
-239 YLLGFQVI
+239 YLLGFQVV

-268 CIHCRMIQSNTGYVE
+268 CIHCRMIQSNTGCVE

-294 ADQNGRI
+294 ADQNGHI

-309 EDMVCP
+309 ENMVCP
-315 KDGESIVYPDGMR
+315 QEGESIVCPDGMR
-328 ISSAPIK
+328 ISAAPVK
-335 DGFVIWGDNLQHL
+335 DGFVIWGDNVQHL
-348 TELRKQLDEN
+348 TELRARLDEN
-358 KRKRENNKKKLK
+358 KRKKENNKKKLK

-376 KQLYELTEKNRIY
+376 KQLYELTEKNHIY
-389 DELEEKHKIQTR
+389 DELEEKHKKQTE
-401 RIKELLEQCKNAK
+401 RIKELLEQCRNAK
-414 PEVMQACMKEILLLG
+414 PPKMREHMKEILLLG

-465 SCKIE
+465 SCEVE
-470 CGAVYLTTKPIASK
+470 CGVVYLTTKPIASK
-484 EVVRLFELLKTV
+484 EVERLFELLKTIM
-496 TEMTINELHS
+496 EMTISELHS

-511 SDREMN
+511 SDQEMN

-522 AADLSPIISSEVTA
+522 MTDLSEIASAEVMVC
-536 DREDGLWLIRTAIG
+536 REDGLWLIRTLIG
-550 GEDNA
+550 GEANA

>member
-1 MPGGDEPGKREELVK
+1 MK

-23 LMFFVFAI
+23 LMIFVFAI
-31 IIAAYSCRLLAWFD
+31 IIAAYSCRLLAWFN

-104 TDLTVARYLWYLYY
+104 TDMTVARYLWYLYY
-118 LPILFIPLLGAYT
+118 LPIIFIPLLGVYI

-137 SEDYQLS
+137 SENYQLS
-144 RKSWLLSLIPT
+144 KKSWLLSLIPA
-155 ALFLAVITNDFH
+155 ALFLAVITNDLH
-167 QQVFSF
+167 QQVFVF
-173 ASGIPGVP
+173 ESGIPGVP

-187 HRPLYFVSVGWTI
+187 HRPVYFVILVWVV
-200 GCVFF
+200 GCVCF
-205 SVFQLLKKTRLPSIG
+205 SIVQLLKKTRLPSIG

-231 VMLLYGAL
+231 VMLLYGVL
-239 YLLGFQVI
+239 YLLGFQVV

-294 ADQNGRI
+294 ADQNGHI
-301 LLRSRTAG
+301 LLHSRTAG
-309 EDMVCP
+309 ENMVCP
-315 KDGESIVYPDGMR
+315 QEGESIVCPDGMR
-328 ISSAPIK
+328 ISAAPIK
-335 DGFVIWGDNLQHL
+335 DGFVIWGDNVQHL
-348 TELRKQLDEN
+348 TELRARLDEN
-358 KRKRENNKKKLK
+358 KRKKENNKKKLK

-376 KQLYELTEKNRIY
+376 KQLYELTEKNHIY
-389 DELEEKHKIQTR
+389 DELEEKHKKQTE
-401 RIKELLEQCKNAK
+401 RIKELLEQCRNAK
-414 PEVMQACMKEILLLG
+414 PPKMREHMKEILLLG

-465 SCKIE
+465 SCEVE
-470 CGAVYLTTKPIASK
+470 CGVVYLTTKPIASK
-484 EVVRLFELLKTV
+484 EVERLFELLKTI
-496 TEMTINELHS
+496 TEMTIRELDS

-511 SDREMN
+511 SDQEMN

-522 AADLSPIISSEVTA
+522 MTDLSEIASAEVMVY
-536 DREDGLWLIRTAIG
+536 REDGLWLIRTLIG
-550 GEDNA
+550 GEANA

>member
-1 MPGGDEPGKREELVK
+1 MK

-23 LMFFVFAI
+23 LMIFVFTL
-31 IIAAYSCRLLAWFD
+31 IIAAYSCRLLAWFN

-64 LWGYSLDQRIIQKP
+64 LWGYSLDQRIIQKS

-104 TDLTVARYLWYLYY
+104 TDMTVARYLWYLYY
-118 LPILFIPLLGAYT
+118 LPIIFIPLLGVYI

-137 SEDYQLS
+137 SENYQLS
-144 RKSWLLSLIPT
+144 KKSWLLSLIPA
-155 ALFLAVITNDFH
+155 ALFLTVITNDLH
-167 QQVFSF
+167 QQVFVF
-173 ASGIPGVP
+173 ESGIPGVP
-181 DNKVFF
+181 DNKVVF
-187 HRPLYFVSVGWTI
+187 HRPVYFVILVWI
-200 GCVFF
+200 VGCVCF
-205 SVFQLLKKTRLPSIG
+205 SIVQLLKKNRLQSIG

-231 VMLLYGAL
+231 VMLLYGVL
-239 YLLGFQVI
+239 YLLGFQVV

-294 ADQNGRI
+294 ADQNGHI

-309 EDMVCP
+309 ENMVCP
-315 KDGESIVYPDGMR
+315 QEGESIVCPDGMR
-328 ISSAPIK
+328 ISAAPVK
-335 DGFVIWGDNLQHL
+335 DGFVIWGDNVQHL
-348 TELRKQLDEN
+348 AELRARLDEN
-358 KRKRENNKKKLK
+358 KRKKENNKKKLK

-376 KQLYELTEKNRIY
+376 KQLYELTEKNHIY
-389 DELEEKHKIQTR
+389 DELEEKHKKQTE
-401 RIKELLEQCKNAK
+401 RIKELLEQCRNAK
-414 PEVMQACMKEILLLG
+414 PPKMREHMKEILLLG

-465 SCKIE
+465 SCEVE
-470 CGAVYLTTKPIASK
+470 CGVVYLTTKPIASK
-484 EVVRLFELLKTV
+484 EVERLFELLKTIM
-496 TEMTINELHS
+496 EMTISELHS

-511 SDREMN
+511 SDQEMN

-522 AADLSPIISSEVTA
+522 MIDLSEIASAEVMVC
-536 DREDGLWLIRTAIG
+536 REDGLWLIRTLIG
-550 GEDNA
+550 GEANA

>member
-1 MPGGDEPGKREELVK
+1 MK

-23 LMFFVFAI
+23 LMIFVFAI
-31 IIAAYSCRLLAWFD
+31 IIAAYSCRLLAWFN

-104 TDLTVARYLWYLYY
+104 TDMTVARYLWYLYY
-118 LPILFIPLLGAYT
+118 LPIIFIPLLGVYI

-137 SEDYQLS
+137 SENYQLS
-144 RKSWLLSLIPT
+144 KKSWLLSLIP
-155 ALFLAVITNDFH
+155 AVLFLAVITNDLH
-167 QQVFSF
+167 QQVFVF
-173 ASGIPGVP
+173 ESGIPGVP

-187 HRPLYFVSVGWTI
+187 HRPVYFVILVWVV
-200 GCVFF
+200 GCVCF
-205 SVFQLLKKTRLPSIG
+205 SIVQLLKKTRLPSIG

-231 VMLLYGAL
+231 VMLLYGVL
-239 YLLGFQVI
+239 YLLGFQVV

-257 FCLFYAAIYES
+257 FCLFYVAIYES

-294 ADQNGRI
+294 ADQNGHI
-301 LLRSRTAG
+301 LLHSRTAG
-309 EDMVCP
+309 ENMVCP
-315 KDGESIVYPDGMR
+315 QEGESIVCPDGMR
-328 ISSAPIK
+328 ISAAPIK
-335 DGFVIWGDNLQHL
+335 DGFVIWGDNVQHL
-348 TELRKQLDEN
+348 TELRARLDEN
-358 KRKRENNKKKLK
+358 KRKKENNKKKLK

-376 KQLYELTEKNRIY
+376 KQLYELTEKNHIY
-389 DELEEKHKIQTR
+389 DELEEKHKKQTE
-401 RIKELLEQCKNAK
+401 RIKELLEQCRNAK
-414 PEVMQACMKEILLLG
+414 PPKMREHMKEILLLG

-465 SCKIE
+465 SCEVE
-470 CGAVYLTTKPIASK
+470 CGVVYLTTKPIASK
-484 EVVRLFELLKTV
+484 EVERLFELLKTI
-496 TEMTINELHS
+496 TEMTIRELDS

-511 SDREMN
+511 SDQEMN

-522 AADLSPIISSEVTA
+522 MTDLSEIASAEVMVY
-536 DREDGLWLIRTAIG
+536 REDGLWLIRTLIG
-550 GEDNA
+550 GEANA

>member
-1 MPGGDEPGKREELVK
+1 MK

-23 LMFFVFAI
+23 LMIFVFTL
-31 IIAAYSCRLLAWFD
+31 IIAAYSCRLLAWFN

-64 LWGYSLDQRIIQKP
+64 LWGYSLDQRIIQKS

-104 TDLTVARYLWYLYY
+104 TDMTVARYLWYLYY
-118 LPILFIPLLGAYT
+118 LPIIFIPLLGVYI

-137 SEDYQLS
+137 SENYQLS
-144 RKSWLLSLIPT
+144 KKSWLLSLIPA
-155 ALFLAVITNDFH
+155 ALFLAVITNDLH
-167 QQVFSF
+167 QQVFVF
-173 ASGIPGVP
+173 ESGIPGVP
-181 DNKVFF
+181 DNKVVF
-187 HRPLYFVSVGWTI
+187 HRPVYFVILVWI
-200 GCVFF
+200 VGCVCF
-205 SVFQLLKKTRLPSIG
+205 SIVQLLKKNRLPSIG

-231 VMLLYGAL
+231 VMLLYGVL
-239 YLLGFQVI
+239 YLLGFQVV

-294 ADQNGRI
+294 TDQNGHI

-309 EDMVCP
+309 ENMVCP
-315 KDGESIVYPDGMR
+315 QEGESIVCPDGMR
-328 ISSAPIK
+328 ISAAPVK
-335 DGFVIWGDNLQHL
+335 DGFVIWGDNVQHL
-348 TELRKQLDEN
+348 TELRARLDEN
-358 KRKRENNKKKLK
+358 KRKKENNKKKLK

-376 KQLYELTEKNRIY
+376 KQLYELTEKNHIY
-389 DELEEKHKIQTR
+389 DELEEKHKKQTE
-401 RIKELLEQCKNAK
+401 RIKELLEQCRNAK
-414 PEVMQACMKEILLLG
+414 PPKMREHMKEILLLG

-465 SCKIE
+465 SCEVE
-470 CGAVYLTTKPIASK
+470 CGVVYLTTKPIASK
-484 EVVRLFELLKTV
+484 EVERLFELLKTIM
-496 TEMTINELHS
+496 EMTISELHS

-511 SDREMN
+511 SDQEMN

-522 AADLSPIISSEVTA
+522 MIDLSEIASAEVMVC
-536 DREDGLWLIRTAIG
+536 REDGLWLIRTLIG
-550 GEDNA
+550 GEANA

>member
-1 MPGGDEPGKREELVK
+1 MK

-23 LMFFVFAI
+23 LMIFVFAI
-31 IIAAYSCRLLAWFD
+31 IIAAYSCRLLAWFN

-104 TDLTVARYLWYLYY
+104 TDMTVARYLWYLYY
-118 LPILFIPLLGAYT
+118 LPIIFIPLLGVYI

-137 SEDYQLS
+137 SENYQLS
-144 RKSWLLSLIPT
+144 KKSWLLSLIPA
-155 ALFLAVITNDFH
+155 ALFLAVITNDLH
-167 QQVFSF
+167 QQVFVF
-173 ASGIPGVP
+173 ESGIPGVP

-187 HRPLYFVSVGWTI
+187 HRPVYFVILVWVV
-200 GCVFF
+200 GCVCF
-205 SVFQLLKKTRLPSIG
+205 SIVQLLKKTRLPSIG

-231 VMLLYGAL
+231 VMLLYGVL
-239 YLLGFQVI
+239 YLLGFQVV

-294 ADQNGRI
+294 ADQNGHI
-301 LLRSRTAG
+301 LLHSRTAG
-309 EDMVCP
+309 ENMVCP
-315 KDGESIVYPDGMR
+315 QEGESIVCPDGMR
-328 ISSAPIK
+328 ISVAPVK
-335 DGFVIWGDNLQHL
+335 DGFVIWGDNVQHL
-348 TELRKQLDEN
+348 TELRARLDEN
-358 KRKRENNKKKLK
+358 KRKKENNKKKLK

-376 KQLYELTEKNRIY
+376 KQLYELTEKNHIY
-389 DELEEKHKIQTR
+389 DELEEKHKKQTE
-401 RIKELLEQCKNAK
+401 RIKELLEQCRNAK
-414 PEVMQACMKEILLLG
+414 PPKMREHMKEILLLG

-465 SCKIE
+465 SCEVE
-470 CGAVYLTTKPIASK
+470 CGVVYLTTKPIASK
-484 EVVRLFELLKTV
+484 EVERLFELLKTI
-496 TEMTINELHS
+496 TEMTIRELDS

-511 SDREMN
+511 SDQEMN

-522 AADLSPIISSEVTA
+522 MTDLSEIPSAEVMVY
-536 DREDGLWLIRTAIG
+536 REDGLWLIRTLIG
-550 GEDNA
+550 GEANA

>member
-1 MPGGDEPGKREELVK
+1 MK

-23 LMFFVFAI
+23 LMIFVFTL
-31 IIAAYSCRLLAWFD
+31 IIAAYSCRLLAWFN

-64 LWGYSLDQRIIQKP
+64 LWGYSLDQRIIQKS

-104 TDLTVARYLWYLYY
+104 TDMTVARYLWYLYY
-118 LPILFIPLLGAYT
+118 LPIIFIPLLGVYI

-137 SEDYQLS
+137 SENYQLS
-144 RKSWLLSLIPT
+144 KKSWLLSLIPA
-155 ALFLAVITNDFH
+155 ALFLAVITNDLH
-167 QQVFSF
+167 QQVFVF
-173 ASGIPGVP
+173 ESGIPGVP
-181 DNKVFF
+181 DNKVVF
-187 HRPLYFVSVGWTI
+187 HRPVYFVILVWI
-200 GCVFF
+200 VGCVCF
-205 SVFQLLKKTRLPSIG
+205 SIVQLLKKNRLPSIG

-231 VMLLYGAL
+231 VMLLYGVL
-239 YLLGFQVI
+239 YLLGFQVV

-294 ADQNGRI
+294 ADQNGHI

-309 EDMVCP
+309 ENMVCP
-315 KDGESIVYPDGMR
+315 QEGESIVCPDGMR
-328 ISSAPIK
+328 ISAAPVK
-335 DGFVIWGDNLQHL
+335 DGFVIWGDNVQHL
-348 TELRKQLDEN
+348 TELRARLDEN
-358 KRKRENNKKKLK
+358 KRKKENNKKKLK

-376 KQLYELTEKNRIY
+376 KQLYELTEKNHIY
-389 DELEEKHKIQTR
+389 DELEEKHKKQTE
-401 RIKELLEQCKNAK
+401 RIKELLEQCRNAK
-414 PEVMQACMKEILLLG
+414 PPKMREHMKEILLLG
-429 TYIKRSANLYFLSQ
+429 TYIKRSANLYYLSQ

-465 SCKIE
+465 SCEVE
-470 CGAVYLTTKPIASK
+470 CGVVYLTTKPIASK
-484 EVVRLFELLKTV
+484 EVERLFELLKSIM
-496 TEMTINELHS
+496 EMTISELHS

-511 SDREMN
+511 SDQEMN

-522 AADLSPIISSEVTA
+522 MTDLSEIASAEVMVC
-536 DREDGLWLIRTAIG
+536 REDGLWLIRTLIG
-550 GEDNA
+550 GEANA